1 MLAAIVGK
9 QTVAVIEM
17 SSQDITMP
25 LTTCAIVIIMP
36 QSEHEHRRE
45 SQKSSMADEVQLG

>member
-1 MLAAIVGK
+1 MLDAVAGK

-25 LTTCAIVIIMP
+25 LTCAIVVIVP
-36 QSEHEHRRE
+36 QSEHERRRE
-45 SQKSSMADEVQLG
+45 SRES